1 MKTKRYSGRAAVC
14 ALALAVTG
22 CANVPSS
29 PETLARFSGSYD
41 VVAQSGP
48 KAFEFTQIDLRF
60 NRDSNGIASA
70 NVRLTNGETSVDY
83 VYLNCGYP
91 GDRIANNFSA
101 SEKPGDSEVIR
112 CQQSVPRG
120 PVLFMARA
128 VDGRPLKFAGYSG
141 GVISAMLAKTVV
153 SETGWKIGL
162 NWGPDTHSG
171 YAVRRR
177 PESSADTTGA
187 LRTAE

>member
-1 MKTKRYSGRAAVC
+1 M
-14 ALALAVTG
+14 
-22 CANVPSS
+22 
-29 PETLARFSGSYD
+29 
-41 VVAQSGP
+41 VAQAGP

-91 GDRIANNFSA
+91 GDRIANSFSI

-120 PVLFMARA
+120 PVLFVARA
-128 VDGRPLKFAGYSG
+128 VDGRPLKFNGYSG
-141 GVISAMLAKTVV
+141 GMISALFAKTVV
-153 SETGWKIGL
+153 SESGWKIGL
-162 NWGPDTHSG
+162 NWGPDTQSR

-177 PESSADTTGA
+177 PENSADTTNA